1 MWMRAL
7 GVVVMEVVLV
17 AGSATA
23 QANDYLTV
31 QGARLVDGSGRHVL
45 LRGLNIGFSCRSDDD
60 TTANITWDH
69 GGPEVFAQIK
79 QWGFNCVR
87 IPIYWAAIEPECGTY
102 DEGFLAQVDEK
113 IAWAKDNNLYVLLDM
128 HQEMWGVGVPGGSG
142 APAWALLDKKK
153 PHKKEGPLWVTSFQ
167 SLRIRSAFDSFW
179 KNASGPDGTGLQDRF
194 ALAWRHVAERYADE
208 PAVAGYD
215 LFNDPSPGGTSYV
228 FMMTLI
234 SSVAPRI
241 TAKGKSLD
249 GLSMNEKGARC
260 FDEAYTDPD
269 SYRAWMDGA
278 SGVLK
283 KFESQS
289 LGPMYDR
296 VAAKIREVDPRHL
309 LFTSSSSLANLG
321 TQGATPP
328 LAGPGGKPDP
338 LHVYAPHIYE
348 FGAERAALITERLLA
363 MGEQLGT
370 PIFIGEWGNL
380 SNQDAMFPESP
391 APAGA
396 VVAEALEEA
405 LASNAYCRY
414 EKGMDQA
421 AYFKELLQR
430 PYPLASAGVTL
441 GHSFDPATRV
451 FECTWREEA
460 DAKAPTLVYV
470 PAEHYA
476 DGHDYAATPE
486 SDCTFEALGET
497 GGGYLEIAPTET
509 AGKRTLTLR
518 PKD

>member
-7 GVVVMEVVLV
+7 GVVVVGAALIAIGAM
-17 AGSATA
+17 A
-23 QANDYLTV
+23 QADDYLTV
-31 QGARLVDGSGRHVL
+31 QGSRLVDGVGRHVL
-45 LRGLNIGFSCRSDDD
+45 LRGLNIGFSCRSGDGA
-60 TTANITWDH
+60 TAEISWEH

-87 IPIYWAAIEPECGTY
+87 VPIYWAAIEPECGTY
-102 DEGFLAQVDEK
+102 DEEFLTQVDEK
-113 IAWAKDNNLYVLLDM
+113 IAWAKEGDLYVILDM
-128 HQEMWGVGVPGGSG
+128 HQEMWGIGVPGGSG

-179 KNASGPDGTGLQDRF
+179 KNAPGPDGTGLQDRF

-208 PAVAGYD
+208 PTVAGYD
-215 LFNDPSPGGTSYV
+215 LFNDPSPGGTAYV
-228 FMMTLI
+228 FMMTML
-234 SSVAPRI
+234 SSVSPRI
-241 TAKGKSLD
+241 TAKGESLD

-283 KFESQS
+283 KFESQT

-296 VAAKIREVDPRHL
+296 VAARIREIDKRHL

-321 TQGATPP
+321 TQGGMPP

-338 LHVYAPHIYE
+338 LQVYAPHIYE

-363 MGEQLGT
+363 MGKQLGK

-380 SNQDAMFPESP
+380 SNQDEMHPESP

-396 VVAEALEEA
+396 VVGKALGKA
-405 LASNAYCRY
+405 LASHAYCRY
-414 EKGMDQA
+414 EKGMEQA
-421 AYFKELLQR
+421 AYFKKLLQR
-430 PYPLASAGVTL
+430 PYPLASAGTTL
-441 GHSFDPATRV
+441 RHSFDQATRV
-451 FECTWREEA
+451 FECIWREEVGA
-460 DAKAPTLVYV
+460 DAPTLIYV

-476 DGHDYAATPE
+476 GGHAYKVAPTSE
-486 SDCTFEALGET
+486 CTFEPLGET
-497 GGGYLEIAPTET
+497 GGGYLMIAPT
-509 AGKRTLTLR
+509 GKTGERTLTLR
-518 PKD
+518 PKG